1 MYQWGISGNVTGAT
15 NLLIGKGLTNTI
27 LINASQSGAY
37 AASQATNYIISGYSD
52 WYLPSI
58 NELLKL
64 YLNQTA
70 IGGFT
75 TSQTYWSSTE
85 YSPISVYAVVFIT
98 NGGGQVTTGK
108 PANNVSTRPVRSF

>member
-1 MYQWGISGNVTGAT
+1 
-15 NLLIGKGLTNTI
+15 LTNTI
-27 LINASQSGAY
+27 LINASQSGPY
-37 AASQATNYIISGYSD
+37 AALEATNYTVNGYSD

-58 NELLKL
+58 NELNQL
-64 YLNQTA
+64 YINQTA

-85 YSPISVYAVVFIT
+85 YSPTIALGVVFIAQA